1 MSYAIKAYVQYSRR
15 MIALDARSAK
25 AFSAKDYERYLLS
38 CPQFSEADIDKLR
51 DFIARA
57 GQLGQDI
64 DWKFTSY
71 YAHNPETRVARAQF
85 DLVNT
90 PRGGWVQ
97 RMSENAGNVL
107 HHSRAMARF
116 IEHYDDPDLP
126 QDRSHMMAL
135 AEVHDMAEA
144 IITDL
149 TPKDKQ
155 KHNISKELKALL
167 EAMAIAIIY
176 EAPSLTREK
185 ELIEEY
191 ESKSSEAAKMVS
203 DIDKC
208 YAVLEAAHQKINP
221 NVRRKQPLGEEIFES
236 VTDGRLLKTPMGERL
251 LAKIRQEFDALNAA
265 QADASPST
273 PVIDLF
279 LQSQQSPQIQR

>member
-1 MSYAIKAYVQYSRR
+1 
-15 MIALDARSAK
+15 MIAHDNRRTDPVIY
-25 AFSAKDYERYLLS
+25 KDYERYLLG
-38 CPQFSEADIDKLR
+38 CKQPTEAGIAQQFTEADIMQLR
-51 DFIARA
+51 DFIARS
-57 GQLGQDI
+57 GQLGKDI
-64 DWKFTSY
+64 DWKFASY

-90 PRGGWVQ
+90 PRRGWVQ

-107 HHSRAMARF
+107 HHSRAMVRF
-116 IEHYDDPDLP
+116 IEHYDDSALP

-135 AEVHDMAEA
+135 AEVHDVAEA

-149 TPKDKQ
+149 TPKDKE
-155 KHNISKELKALL
+155 KYSISKELKGLL
-167 EAMAIAIIY
+167 EAMAIAIVY
-176 EAPSLTREK
+176 EAPSLGREK

-191 ESKSSEAAKMVS
+191 EAKSTKAAKMVS

-208 YAVLEAAHQKINP
+208 LAVLEAAHQKINP
-221 NVRRKQPLGEEIFES
+221 NVSRKQPLVEEVFES
-236 VTDGRLLKTPMGERL
+236 VANGRLLKTEMGERL

-265 QADASPST
+265 QEDARPST